1 MENSLVGKYFDF
13 GQALEFLK
21 QGIPV
26 TNELY
31 NNWFRFEQEDGT
43 IYLTNYEY
51 TCGTEFF
58 SCDGEYAYMEEVPSF
73 SLEDIMNERWFI
85 YDSQIQKI

>member
-31 NNWFRFEQEDGT
+31 NNWFRFEHEDGT
-43 IYLTNYEY
+43 IYLTNYKY

-58 SCDGEYAYMEEVPSF
+58 SCDGEYAYMEEVSSF

-85 YDSQIQKI
+85 YDYQIQEI

>member
-1 MENSLVGKYFDF
+1 MLVHCYSLEY
-13 GQALEFLK
+13 
-21 QGIPV
+21 
-26 TNELY
+26 
-31 NNWFRFEQEDGT
+31 
-43 IYLTNYEY
+43 YEY

-58 SCDGEYAYMEEVPSF
+58 SCDGEYAYMEEVSSF